1 MKELAVIFDM
11 DGVIVDS
18 EPIYRRLNED
28 IFKILKVQV
37 DENTKLSFM
46 GGTTKRKW
54 TILKEKFSLSQSLEE
69 LIALQNSIFTKQ
81 EWDFKQILFSE
92 AIPLLKSLKEQ
103 EIPTVLATSS
113 DKKRIQ
119 AVLEQCELRS
129 YFNEIVCGVDFE
141 RGKPDPEIFLH
152 AADKVGVSA
161 KNCVVI
167 EDSYNGVT
175 AAKRADI
182 YCIGVR
188 HKLIDMDLSQA
199 DRVVDSL
206 SEVRVAE
213 LKQLFERPSHIS

>member
-1 MKELAVIFDM
+1 MF
-11 DGVIVDS
+11 IV
-18 EPIYRRLNED
+18 
-28 IFKILKVQV
+28 
-37 DENTKLSFM
+37 TKL
-46 GGTTKRKW
+46 GGTHRLTK
-54 TILKEKFSLSQSLEE
+54 IVYSQ
-69 LIALQNSIFTKQ
+69 KQ

-161 KNCVVI
+161 
-167 EDSYNGVT
+167 E
-175 AAKRADI
+175 
-182 YCIGVR
+182 
-188 HKLIDMDLSQA
+188 KLCSNRRFL
-199 DRVVDSL
+199 
-206 SEVRVAE
+206 
-213 LKQLFERPSHIS
+213 